1 MVNEG
6 DRNEGVMSMNHI
18 FIENQAFCLSMLS
31 RNGKLEH
38 LYYVNKEA
46 AEEAEEA
53 LKGEKHG

>member
-1 MVNEG
+1 MIV
-6 DRNEGVMSMNHI
+6 NHI

-38 LYYVNKEA
+38 PYYVNKEA